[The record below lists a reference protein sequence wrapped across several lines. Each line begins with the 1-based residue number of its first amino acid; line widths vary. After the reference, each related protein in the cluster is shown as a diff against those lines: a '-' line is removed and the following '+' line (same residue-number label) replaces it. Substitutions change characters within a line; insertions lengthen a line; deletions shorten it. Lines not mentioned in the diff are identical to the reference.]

1 MHTAMKDIYYKHNM
15 TLVPHLYVKQ
25 QSQVW
30 ISQCI
35 PHGGN
40 EQTGIYEQ
48 NDKTTKILFFYPKL
62 AM

>member
-1 MHTAMKDIYYKHNM
+1 MHTAMKDIYYKDNM
-15 TLVPHLYVKQ
+15 TLVLHLYVKQ
-25 QSQVW
+25 QSQVC

-48 NDKTTKILFFYPKL
+48 NDKTT
-62 AM
+62 